1 MTSATEGQ
9 SPLETK
15 NPTLADQHVGRK
27 LRWRRQELKLSQ
39 QELADRLGVTF
50 QQIQKYERG
59 ANRVSAGRL
68 FDLAQALETR
78 ITYFYEGLDL
88 VSAAAAR
95 RGAAEDAADFTGQ
108 IDKEAVD
115 LLIAFQKIEDPD
127 VRKSILASVKKEARQ
142 APAGKSRAKVKARSS
157 KS

>member
-1 MTSATEGQ
+1 MSTAEGS

-27 LRWRRQELKLSQ
+27 LRWRRQELNLSQ

-78 ITYFYEGLDL
+78 IAYFYDGLDV

-95 RGAAEDAADFTGQ
+95 RGAAEDAAEFTGQ
-108 IDKEAVD
+108 LDRESVD
-115 LLIAFQKIEDPD
+115 LLIAFQKIEDPE
-127 VRKSILASVKKEARQ
+127 VRKSILASVKKQAKQ
-142 APAGKSRAKVKARSS
+142 APTAKSRAKPKARSS
-157 KS
+157 RS